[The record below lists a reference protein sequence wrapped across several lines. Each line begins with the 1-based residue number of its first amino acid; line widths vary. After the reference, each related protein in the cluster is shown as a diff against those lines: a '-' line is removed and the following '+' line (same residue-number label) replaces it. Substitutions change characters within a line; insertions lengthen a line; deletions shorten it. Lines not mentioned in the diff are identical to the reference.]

1 MSDDTAK
8 YAIVLRRA
16 AELLLAGTGMNATV
30 IVHAADY
37 HGAVAT
43 TLPTEQLLRACLAD
57 VVGDSLMAELNG
69 NPDAAGAQAQADLAL
84 LKAARASAP

>member
-30 IVHAADY
+30 IVHGADY

-43 TLPTEQLLRACLAD
+43 TLPTEELLRACLAD
-57 VVGDSLMAELNG
+57 VLADSLGAATG
-69 NPDAAGAQAQADLAL
+69 GGSDAAVELAHSDMAA